1 MATGIADAAV
11 NGADP
16 APASRIDSEQ
26 KAKARKFRALRDRIA
41 LRRSFS
47 TKHASVSSPT
57 LLSPAVEVPPSD
69 TEEEK
74 IIPVASPTRAKSNAF
89 GRLISGKLG
98 KKGGKKG
105 QDVDAAPIPIALE
118 SVPSESSAPTPPNGE
133 TLLSIPEVEVPS
145 TTVTTEQDP
154 VAAGDTPNADPE
166 PLPLARKIHS
176 LLSSLPPFLPTFED
190 PASSGGGNGKNGD
203 AAPPTA
209 TPSPIPNS
217 RLISLLSSP
226 SMMNG
231 SSTQGRQSV
240 WTLLDNLRLTALQPS
255 ANGSAGTSQDTAG
268 GTQGVGFVEDDDSV
282 MLYGPLIPD
291 EDSSV
296 ELARSEIVSVD
307 ENGSIINVI
316 LDNAPPPGSA
326 SPPPSPASNVKT
338 TGFHWHWPFHHDTTP
353 PPPKTIQKRVWVPS
367 TTQLSVQVMWWGYR
381 LWLPPPVLS
390 MLNDKEVE
398 AAKLGAM
405 LTTALTWIL
414 NNVPDTLLPVSL
426 RPALQLIKSLVPYL
440 GYIGG
445 FVAWSWTA
453 IKGFDIGNGVT
464 LTATWLL
471 PIALIPG
478 TWENADVPK
487 PATPS
492 PSPSPTPAPSTPSTG
507 TGSPTTTTPGTSN
520 PSSPSSDPSTTPS
533 TNPTSPST
541 STPTNP
547 TSPNTSTPADP
558 IAPTTPTPANP
569 TSPTSPAEPPA
580 ESSSLFASHL
590 MPI

>member
-1 MATGIADAAV
+1 MANVDQTQTPPAA
-11 NGADP
+11 NGVDL
-16 APASRIDSEQ
+16 APTARIDSEE

-57 LLSPAVEVPPSD
+57 LISPAAEVPPSD
-69 TEEEK
+69 AEEEK
-74 IIPVASPTRAKSNAF
+74 VVPVASPTRAKSGPF
-89 GRLISGKLG
+89 GRLIAGKLG
-98 KKGGKKG
+98 KKSGKKG
-105 QDVDAAPIPIALE
+105 QDVDAAPILVALDA
-118 SVPSESSAPTPPNGE
+118 VPSESSAPTPPNGE
-133 TLLSIPEVEVPS
+133 ALLSIQEVEGPP
-145 TTVTTEQDP
+145 TTVKSEQEIIP
-154 VAAGDTPNADPE
+154 ADTPNADPG
-166 PLPLARKIHS
+166 PLPLATKIHS
-176 LLSSLPPFLPTFED
+176 LLSSLPPFLPTFGD
-190 PASSGGGNGKNGD
+190 SGSSGGGNGKNGE
-203 AAPPTA
+203 AAPPTD

-226 SMMNG
+226 TMMNG

-240 WTLLDNLRLTALQPS
+240 WKLLDNLRLSSLQPS
-255 ANGSAGTSQDTAG
+255 GGSSAGTSQDSAG
-268 GTQGVGFVEDDDSV
+268 GTQGVDFVEDDDSV

-291 EDSSV
+291 EDSLV

-307 ENGSIINVI
+307 ENGTVVNVI
-316 LDNAPPPGSA
+316 MDNAPPPGSA
-326 SPPPSPASNVKT
+326 SRPPSPAGNVKT
-338 TGFHWHWPFHHDTTP
+338 TGFHWHWPFHRDAP
-353 PPPKTIQKRVWVPS
+353 PPPPQTIKKRVWVPS
-367 TTQLSVQVMWWGYR
+367 TTKLSLQVMWWGYR

-390 MLNDKEVE
+390 MLNDKEIE

-414 NNVPDTLLPVSL
+414 NNVPDTILPPSL
-426 RPALQLIKSLVPYL
+426 RPALQLVKSLVPYL

-445 FVAWSWTA
+445 FVAWSWSA

-487 PATPS
+487 PADPS
-492 PSPSPTPAPSTPSTG
+492 TSPTPTPSTPSTS
-507 TGSPTTTTPGTSN
+507 TGNPTTTTPGTSD
-520 PSSPSSDPSTTPS
+520 PSAPNSDPSTTPS

-547 TSPNTSTPADP
+547 TSPSTSTPAEP
-558 IAPTTPTPANP
+558 TSPTTPTP
-569 TSPTSPAEPPA
+569 TSPTSPTNPTEPTA
-580 ESSSLFASHL
+580 QSSSLFASHL